1 MKIKKNDEVIVIAG
15 NEKGK
20 TGKVLSVNGNRVK
33 ISGIKIIKKHIKP
46 SQNNT
51 DGGIK
56 ETEGTVH
63 ISNVSHFIK
72 GKDGGPSKIGY
83 KFKENKKIRFYKKN
97 GKELS

>member
-20 TGKVLSVNGNRVK
+20 TGKVLSIKGDRVK

-51 DGGIK
+51 EGGIK
-56 ETEGTVH
+56 EMEGTVH
-63 ISNVSHFIK
+63 ISNISHFIK
-72 GKDGGPSKIGY
+72 GKDGGLSKIGY
-83 KFKENKKIRFYKKN
+83 KLKDGKKFRFYKKN